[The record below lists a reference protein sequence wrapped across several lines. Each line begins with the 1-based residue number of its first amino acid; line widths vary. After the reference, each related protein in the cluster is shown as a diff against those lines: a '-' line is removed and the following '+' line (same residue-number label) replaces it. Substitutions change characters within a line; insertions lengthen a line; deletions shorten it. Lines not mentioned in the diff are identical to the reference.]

1 MPLNNALE
9 IFKVIFLD
17 TSKHTLGRNYG
28 VLCTWVAVNTLLFP
42 VIMTVVC
49 KRGDTEANAGGTAK
63 A

>member
-28 VLCTWVAVNTLLFP
+28 VLCTWVAVNTLLFSGYYDGC
-42 VIMTVVC
+42 VQTG
-49 KRGDTEANAGGTAK
+49 RY
-63 A
+63 